1 MIKIISFIV
10 GILLSVLFGY
20 VIKKRNCIVVD
31 TEYIENL
38 KNSSYKHNGKCYTF
52 KEEST
57 TCDANKKNIQI
68 A

>member
-20 VIKKRNCIVVD
+20 VIKKRNCVVVD

-38 KNSSYKHNGKCYTF
+38 KNSSYKHNGKCYKYNPTDV
-52 KEEST
+52 E
-57 TCDANKKNIQI
+57 C
-68 A
+68 

>member
-20 VIKKRNCIVVD
+20 VIKERKCVVVD

-38 KNSSYKHNGKCYTF
+38 KNSSYKHNGKCYKYNP
-52 KEEST
+52 KEVE
-57 TCDANKKNIQI
+57 C
-68 A
+68 

>member
-38 KNSSYKHNGKCYTF
+38 KNSSYKHNGKCYKYNP
-52 KEEST
+52 KEVE
-57 TCDANKKNIQI
+57 C
-68 A
+68 

>member
-38 KNSSYKHNGKCYTF
+38 KNSSYKHNGKCYKYNP
-52 KEEST
+52 KEVK
-57 TCDANKKNIQI
+57 C
-68 A
+68 

>member
-10 GILLSVLFGY
+10 GVLLSVLFGY

-38 KNSSYKHNGKCYTF
+38 KNSSYKHNGKCYKYNP
-52 KEEST
+52 KEVK
-57 TCDANKKNIQI
+57 C
-68 A
+68 